1 MDIAN
6 LVVSVLGLVVAV
18 GGFAIAIW
26 QIRRTRT
33 AAESAESAATAARA
47 SIFSVTS
54 LLDLS
59 QASMLIEQLKELH
72 RNEDWSRAVD
82 RYTPLRQILIR
93 AKPRLPEEKR
103 DKIDDVIRQLKDLEM
118 VSLAEEETNRAIAER
133 TEIDEARFQ
142 ILGALVEIQQD
153 IYESLAEIE
162 YNLSDTS

>member
-6 LVVSVLGLVVAV
+6 LAVSVLGLVVAV

-33 AAESAESAATAARA
+33 AAESAEVAATVARA

-59 QASMLIEQLKELH
+59 QASMLIEQLKELY
-72 RNEDWSRAVD
+72 RNEEWRRAVD
-82 RYTPLRQILIR
+82 RCTQLRQILTR
-93 AKPRLPEEKR
+93 VKSRLPEEKR
-103 DKIDDVIRQLKDLEM
+103 DKIDDAIHQLFYLERT
-118 VSLAEEETNRAIAER
+118 TNRAIAEG
-133 TEIDEARFQ
+133 TEIDATRLHVQ
-142 ILGALVEIQQD
+142 VILLAIHQD
-153 IYESLAEIE
+153 IDETLAEIE